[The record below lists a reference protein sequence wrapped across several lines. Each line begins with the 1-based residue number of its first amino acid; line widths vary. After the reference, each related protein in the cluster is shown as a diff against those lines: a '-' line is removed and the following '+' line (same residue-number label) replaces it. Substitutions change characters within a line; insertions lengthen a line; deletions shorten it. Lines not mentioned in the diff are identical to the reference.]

1 MPNAPTTIQKELEG
15 WAEVRA
21 HDRVV
26 RYRRSGGGAGP
37 AVLLAQP
44 HSSLPPLWPEFLELI
59 ARGSRLIIPDPPA
72 DEMEVEA
79 WLGALLEGL
88 GIRNLT
94 VVATDGFCIA
104 ALERAML
111 SPEQVARMIL
121 ITSGRG
127 SESAVD
133 GKLAMPAHCADVPFL
148 VLRRDRPASDILPM
162 VESFLRG

>member
-1 MPNAPTTIQKELEG
+1 MPNAPTTAQKELEG

-26 RYRRSGGGAGP
+26 RYRRSGAGP
-37 AVLLAQP
+37 AVLLVQP
-44 HSSLPPLWPEFLELI
+44 HSSLAPLWPEFLALI
-59 ARGSRLIIPDPPA
+59 GEGSRLIVPEPPA
-72 DEMEVEA
+72 NESEVEA

-88 GIRNLT
+88 GMRCMT
-94 VVATDGFCIA
+94 VVATDAFCIA

-133 GKLAMPAHCADVPFL
+133 GKLAMPAQCADVPFL
-148 VLRRDRPASDILPM
+148 VLRRDRPASEILPM
-162 VESFLRG
+162 VETFLRG

>member
-1 MPNAPTTIQKELEG
+1 MPNAPTSAQKDLDG

-26 RYRRSGGGAGP
+26 RYRRMGAGP
-37 AVLLAQP
+37 AVLLVQP
-44 HSSLPPLWPEFLELI
+44 HSSLTPLWPEFLELI
-59 ARGSRLIIPDPPA
+59 GRGSRLMIPDPPA
-72 DEMEVEA
+72 NDIEVEE

-88 GIRNLT
+88 GMRNVT

-111 SPEQVARMIL
+111 SPEQVARVIL
-121 ITSGRG
+121 ISSGRG

-133 GKLAMPAHCADVPFL
+133 GKLATPAQSAAVPFL
-148 VLRRDRPASDILPM
+148 VLRRDRPVSEILPM
-162 VESFLRG
+162 AESFLRG